1 MIKNNL
7 KIQKYSDVKV
17 SIFLSISIIVIFLL
31 YVTNIIKSIPC
42 QKKLLSN
49 FYSNFFHIEI
59 THLISNIIGLYALS
73 RIERNIGIKKFI
85 KLIILILLFN
95 SVFETI
101 LYILFPNMLCSIG
114 ISGILYGLITYEICT
129 NKEIDYVL
137 IIYIFSNI
145 MIPYKNVSVSSHI
158 IGAISGIIISKIIK
172 I

>member
-1 MIKNNL
+1 MIKNKL
-7 KIQKYSDVKV
+7 KSKYSDVKI
-17 SIFLSISIIVIFLL
+17 SIFLLTSIIVVFLL

-42 QKKLLSN
+42 QKNLLSN

-101 LYILFPNMLCSIG
+101 LYMLFPNMLCSIG

-145 MIPYKNVSVSSHI
+145 MIPYKNVSISSHI
-158 IGAISGIIISKIIK
+158 IGSISGIIISKIK

>member
-1 MIKNNL
+1 MIKNKL
-7 KIQKYSDVKV
+7 KSQYSDVKV
-17 SIFLSISIIVIFLL
+17 SIFLLTSIIVVFLL

-42 QKKLLSN
+42 QKNLLSN

-73 RIERNIGIKKFI
+73 RIEKNIGIKKFI

-101 LYILFPNMLCSIG
+101 LYMLFPNMLCSIG

-145 MIPYKNVSVSSHI
+145 IIPYKNVSVSSHI
-158 IGAISGIIISKIIK
+158 IGGISGIIISNII
-172 I
+172 

>member
-1 MIKNNL
+1 MIKNKL
-7 KIQKYSDVKV
+7 KIQKFSDVKV
-17 SIFLSISIIVIFLL
+17 SIFLLTSIIVVFLL

-42 QKKLLSN
+42 QKSLLSN

-114 ISGILYGLITYEICT
+114 ISGILYGLITYELFT

-145 MIPYKNVSVSSHI
+145 IIPYKNISVSSHI